1 MSFPLHLVPKPA
13 AAAADERA
21 PVPAHAEP
29 LHAPPDLGALGL
41 TLSSGIAPE
50 ELQAF
55 TRLMLAEGLP
65 LQPTR
70 MIYDRLYAFERLAL
84 AHGSGQRALQQMA
97 LHLFDAYQSRGEWIG
112 LLH

>member
-13 AAAADERA
+13 AAVADEMV
-21 PVPAHAEP
+21 PVPAHAAP
-29 LHAPPDLGALGL
+29 VHALPVLGL

-55 TRLMLAEGLP
+55 TRLMQAEGLP

-97 LHLFDAYQSRGEWIG
+97 LHLFDVYQSRGEWIG